1 MALEFYVTSIHSV
14 GVMPPKKQAFR
25 VTIEMTAG
33 DAPMPDLGKMLGQT
47 GVNLVEVKRDYDA
60 ATAGQRGE
68 LVPAVITVFEDRTF
82 ELRLKTPPTA
92 FLIRKALGGKG
103 SPAPG
108 HNSAGRLTRDQLRTV
123 AERKLPDLNTTDI
136 EAAMRIVAGTARS
149 MGVSIED

>member
-1 MALEFYVTSIHSV
+1 
-14 GVMPPKKQAFR
+14 MPPKKQALR

-33 DAPMPDLGKMLGQT
+33 DAPMMDLGKMLGQT
-47 GVNLVEVKRDYDA
+47 GVNLVEVKRNYDA
-60 ATAGQRGE
+60 ATAGQRGD

-82 ELRLKTPPTA
+82 ELRLKAPPTA

-108 HNSAGRLTRDQLRTV
+108 HNSAGRLTRAQLRAV